1 MPVISDLAGVS
12 HTKGPMQTSYYI
24 ASSSSAFVASLL
36 HVLCLGQDLAAF
48 VSGMRNVW
56 LVVVVMLT
64 VTSECS

>member
-1 MPVISDLAGVS
+1 
-12 HTKGPMQTSYYI
+12 MQTSYYI